1 VTTLLIIYYMV
12 VVPIRIGFMDTTLC
26 KEDGNGGV
34 LRGCSA
40 WVQGTDGWYVMD
52 FFADLIFL
60 VDLAM
65 NFRTVIKVP
74 GSDYITDPKVIAKY
88 YVVQSG
94 WFWPDLVASLP
105 TTFFF
110 PPEDNLLGFGC
121 MFMCDEDTKTLRS
134 ANRLL
139 RMARIFKLFR
149 VFRMFRLW
157 KDIENLAVFNP
168 SSLRLMRLVCI
179 YVIIIHYVS
188 CFYWSILAGEDGN
201 DFCDDMSPQSTDLCN
216 VAWTMP
222 RSEVYRN
229 DNSTIDFGAQ
239 YNLAFFWGISV
250 TAGVGYDI
258 EPQTQAQTTYT
269 TICVMIG
276 VVLNALIIGSV
287 PGAYENL
294 DHYNKERKRELDT
307 INDYLRKQGVPNFL
321 QKSVRSYFEYL
332 HSCDYDVKVG
342 EELLLEHLPESLRM
356 RVRVAIS
363 IQAIEKIPLF
373 KDLNAICKITI
384 IQKLQAKVAVP
395 GEYLAVQ
402 DYIGEHMFILKNG
415 KVHLKRT
422 PTTRQKWGSAISK
435 IMNAKKE
442 TAKMYRD
449 ERKKLKALNAQNSR
463 REMLNQNNLSSVST
477 GSDNN
482 WGAEL
487 ATAQNAHAEQVVAEL
502 RTGDFFGENAI
513 LDRKHDTSAIAAEY
527 CDLLMLG
534 IDDVEEICESHPD
547 LHENIVLVAKER
559 YEEHVPANDRIKGV
573 FTAITS
579 QLDKKKSESG
589 MGGGL
594 GAFLKSTAAAS
605 KSADESSKVGKVNT
619 VSLDPIKGAGG
630 GAVST
635 RKVTPALS
643 RGESTAEAGGVESS

>member
-1 VTTLLIIYYMV
+1 
-12 VVPIRIGFMDTTLC
+12 
-26 KEDGNGGV
+26 
-34 LRGCSA
+34 
-40 WVQGTDGWYVMD
+40 
-52 FFADLIFL
+52 
-60 VDLAM
+60 
-65 NFRTVIKVP
+65 
-74 GSDYITDPKVIAKY
+74 
-88 YVVQSG
+88 
-94 WFWPDLVASLP
+94 
-105 TTFFF
+105 
-110 PPEDNLLGFGC
+110 

-157 KDIENLAVFNP
+157 FVAPPQPTPPQHAATHRSALASRRRNCSFTTGRKDIENLAVFNP

-188 CFYWSILAGEDGN
+188 CFYWSILSGVDGN

-216 VAWTMP
+216 VAWMMP

-363 IQAIEKIPLF
+363 IQVGLR
-373 KDLNAICKITI
+373 
-384 IQKLQAKVAVP
+384 P
-395 GEYLAVQ
+395 GRFV
-402 DYIGEHMFILKNG
+402 
-415 KVHLKRT
+415 
-422 PTTRQKWGSAISK
+422 
-435 IMNAKKE
+435 
-442 TAKMYRD
+442 
-449 ERKKLKALNAQNSR
+449 R
-463 REMLNQNNLSSVST
+463 RRL
-477 GSDNN
+477 
-482 WGAEL
+482 
-487 ATAQNAHAEQVVAEL
+487 
-502 RTGDFFGENAI
+502 
-513 LDRKHDTSAIAAEY
+513 
-527 CDLLMLG
+527 
-534 IDDVEEICESHPD
+534 
-547 LHENIVLVAKER
+547 
-559 YEEHVPANDRIKGV
+559 
-573 FTAITS
+573 
-579 QLDKKKSESG
+579 
-589 MGGGL
+589 
-594 GAFLKSTAAAS
+594 
-605 KSADESSKVGKVNT
+605 T
-619 VSLDPIKGAGG
+619 VCC
-630 GAVST
+630 
-635 RKVTPALS
+635 
-643 RGESTAEAGGVESS
+643 